1 MQHAPEVRVLDLP
14 GDVQQFTDVVRRFP
28 LFERLRLTA
37 EDRARG
43 AMYAQHRCRDE
54 LQRSATS
61 VEDYYRSL

>member
-37 EDRARG
+37 EDRERG